1 MRCNNEKNNGKR
13 NVQFL
18 AAAALTAALMAGQI
32 QPAAVYGSENI
43 QVSSLIPDN
52 VTVEQPVPLSEIS
65 LPSSEYGT
73 LSWADESS
81 VPSKRVQSYDVV
93 FRPYNAADL
102 SKISGWDGSSD
113 VIYSSVRVV
122 VSGIEENESQ
132 EEEWSEE
139 NNGEASEDQNDSQ
152 WEEENSGTGEN
163 DSQESEDHSTG
174 STDEDAGESNPDGQE
189 NDGTEEDSQ
198 QNSNGDSADKGNN
211 ESSGNSQTE
220 GSQQDG
226 DSDSAE
232 ENNSQ
237 ESEDQNAGS
246 KDEDASDF
254 NGNGETEEE
263 SQQDGD
269 SNPAEGESQ
278 DNAGDKEDMPEAG
291 EKPEPTVT
299 PEATVTPEVSV
310 TPEPTVTPEADKDN
324 IFEQEDQKDQRPSDL
339 EENLTEEEK
348 EELAAANHTSNG
360 ISVSGIN
367 LPWYVQFRATSGEDY
382 QFTNENEA
390 NLFKSYEFELW
401 DLRNNTEYEIPDGEY
416 ISVTVPVKAGY
427 TYTIEHLLDS
437 GAMETIVPSVEGS
450 TMVFSTHS
458 FSPFGIAGSKPLV
471 GGEIQEDGYGDLV
484 PVATVTPTASAGVT
498 AVPEKDD
505 SSSVQKPQDDSKDSD
520 KQTNTSEDSSK
531 EAEEND
537 GSSKS
542 AVNTGD
548 NTMIAPFIILGVVA
562 IVVVGVIIYFR
573 KKK

>member
-1 MRCNNEKNNGKR
+1 MIKNNGKR

-81 VPSKRVQSYDVV
+81 VPSERVQSYDVV

-152 WEEENSGTGEN
+152 REEENSGTGEN

-198 QNSNGDSADKGNN
+198 QNSNGDSADKDNN

-246 KDEDASDF
+246 KDEDASDS
-254 NGNGETEEE
+254 NGNAETEEE

-291 EKPEPTVT
+291 EKPEP
-299 PEATVTPEVSV
+299 TVTPEVSV